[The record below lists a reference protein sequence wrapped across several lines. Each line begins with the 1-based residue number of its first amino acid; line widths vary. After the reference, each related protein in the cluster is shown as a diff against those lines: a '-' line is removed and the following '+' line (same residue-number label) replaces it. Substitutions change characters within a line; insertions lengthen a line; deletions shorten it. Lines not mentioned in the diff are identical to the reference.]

1 MVYYDDGKILARNMR
16 WISVIL
22 SFSAV
27 LFFPHA
33 TACAKVET
41 NGLNKSK
48 LTVRAGRTK
57 VLTMKGIKKKTLWK
71 SSNKKVASVSAEGVV
86 SGIARGTAVVTASYG
101 KRCVKCKVT
110 VIGKNDYSSVLTEK
124 VIRKALSV
132 PRQAKVKI
140 KYGKK
145 YYKRSFGATLVPVDV
160 FENGKKAAGASF
172 FVKDGELGCNVLNY
186 GHYE

>member
-1 MVYYDDGKILARNMR
+1 MKKKYA
-16 WISVIL
+16 WIPVIL
-22 SFSAV
+22 SFMAV
-27 LFFPHA
+27 LLFSHA
-33 TACAKVET
+33 TACAKVGT

-48 LTVRAGRTK
+48 LTVKAGKTK
-57 VLTMKGIKKKTLWK
+57 VLKIKGIKKKVFWK
-71 SSNKKVASVSAEGVV
+71 SSNKKVASVSADGVV

-110 VIGKNDYSSVLTEK
+110 VIGKNDYSPILTEK

-132 PRQAKVKI
+132 PRQAKVTI

-145 YYKRSFGATLVPVDV
+145 FYKRSFEATLVPVDV
-160 FENGKKAAGASF
+160 LEDGKEVAGASF